1 MSRFKPLAICLEINT
16 QKILQ
21 DVSPFAVNT
30 CDRAT
35 INTARFA
42 KLTLDVPQ
50 YMPIFKAVFRMV
62 LLGDTK

>member
-1 MSRFKPLAICLEINT
+1 MSGFKPLAICLEINM

-21 DVSPFAVNT
+21 DVSPVAAST

-35 INTARFA
+35 VNAARFA
-42 KLTLDVPQ
+42 KLSLDMPQ
-50 YMPIFKAVFRMV
+50 YMPIFKIVFRMV

>member
-1 MSRFKPLAICLEINT
+1 MSRLKPLAICLEINI

-21 DVSPFAVNT
+21 DVSPFTAST

-35 INTARFA
+35 THAARFA
-42 KLTLDVPQ
+42 RLTVDMPQ
-50 YMPIFKAVFRMV
+50 YMRIFKTVFRMV